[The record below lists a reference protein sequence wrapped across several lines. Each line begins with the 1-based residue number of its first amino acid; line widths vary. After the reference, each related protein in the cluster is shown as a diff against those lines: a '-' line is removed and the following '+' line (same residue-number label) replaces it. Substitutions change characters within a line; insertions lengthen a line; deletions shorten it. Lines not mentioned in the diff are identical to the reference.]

1 MVGGSGYILAGG
13 GWWMGVDIF
22 WLVVGGGAWWWKCF
36 GWWWV
41 VVDGGGWWHSLV
53 KMFWIIY
60 CHCRCCKKSLFEV
73 TTTSVRHFGNI
84 CVKWA
89 LRSGGKLVSFEPKQ
103 FYKCYK
109 FMFFFFLELLF
120 IDWL

>member
-1 MVGGSGYILAGG
+1 MDIFWIVVGGSGYILAGG

-22 WLVVGGGAWWWKCF
+22 WLVVGGG
-36 GWWWV
+36 GWWWMV
-41 VVDGGGWWHSLV
+41 VGGGWWHSLV

-73 TTTSVRHFGNI
+73 ITTSVRHFGNI

-89 LRSGGKLVSFEPKQ
+89 LRSGGKLVSFEPEQ

-109 FMFFFFLELLF
+109 FMFFFF
-120 IDWL
+120 